1 MNTVSKT
8 AVRAVGCGGG
18 ERGERGE
25 WPVVGA
31 RPGWRK
37 LGPGFMSQVSYSTLG
52 KVLPLGALVGP
63 VGNEGCA
70 VYLSGLLS
78 VTWGSVRYLAG
89 AQEAL
94 LPSPHESCR

>member
-1 MNTVSKT
+1 MSKT
-8 AVRAVGCGGG
+8 VVQAVGCGGG
-18 ERGERGE
+18 GRGERGE

-37 LGPGFMSQVSYSTLG
+37 FGPGFMSQVSYSTLG

-63 VGNEGCA
+63 VDNEGCA

-78 VTWGSVRYLAG
+78 VMWGSVRYLAG
-89 AQEAL
+89 A
-94 LPSPHESCR
+94 

>member
-1 MNTVSKT
+1 MSKA
-8 AVRAVGCGGG
+8 AVQAVGCGGG
-18 ERGERGE
+18 GRGERGE
-25 WPVVGA
+25 WLVVGTH
-31 RPGWRK
+31 RGWRK

-52 KVLPLGALVGP
+52 KVLPLGALVSP
-63 VGNEGCA
+63 VDNEGCA

-94 LPSPHESCR
+94 HPLSPLSHVDEL